1 MYRKIFV
8 AEHSDDLTVR
18 LPDEYLHKG
27 IEVIAFE
34 LDGNTDEL
42 YAAKK
47 DAARKALRF
56 FNSIQV
62 DLSDF
67 RFDRDEANER

>member
-1 MYRKIFV
+1 MYRKVFV
-8 AEHSDDLTVR
+8 AEHSEDLMVR

-34 LDGNTDEL
+34 LDSNTDEL

-47 DAARKALRF
+47 DAARKAMRF
-56 FNSIQV
+56 FDSIQV
-62 DLSDF
+62 DLSHY
-67 RFDRDEANER
+67 RFNRDEANER